1 MALDGKVW
9 GQPWPPTY
17 LLYPP
22 SLSLWAT
29 QAIPTYVFHHFPTTA
44 LGVIHYW
51 HGLLFI
57 IIAVRAFISLISF
70 YILIF
75 CLSVLF
81 FFLIKNNSR
90 INENILPTRERYM
103 SPFPQ
108 IFLSFWESDSKPYVW
123 EAMLYHWFYYSTTI
137 AFPAQ
142 LFLLSSSLLKSH
154 LPFYIYASVSL
165 ELFQHHW
172 SVAILFYNFG
182 III

>member
-29 QAIPTYVFHHFPTTA
+29 QATPTYVFHHFPTIA
-44 LGVIHYW
+44 LGVVHYW
-51 HGLLFI
+51 HGPLFI

-70 YILIF
+70 YIFGFLSF
-75 CLSVLF
+75 CFV

-90 INENILPTRERYM
+90 INENILPTPERY
-103 SPFPQ
+103 
-108 IFLSFWESDSKPYVW
+108 IFLSFWESNPKPYVW
-123 EAMLYHWFYYSTTI
+123 EAILYHWFYYSTTI

-142 LFLLSSSLLKSH
+142 LLLLSSSLLKSR

-172 SVAILFYNFG
+172 SVAILFYNCG
-182 III
+182 IMI